1 MPQPQ
6 PQSTTVAKTLPGR
19 LRRVFPLRTW
29 GGFMAAFV
37 ALVVIA
43 VISLRSAQQLMA
55 SRKQVIHTLEVLSQ
69 TELLLSLL
77 KDAETGQRGYLLVQ
91 DPRYLEPY
99 LSATRELE
107 PALHHLRQLTSDNP
121 IQQERINRLEA
132 FIQGKLSELS
142 RTLKLAQEGDLTMAL
157 ELVRTDEGKRLMD
170 ASRKLLEEVQHE
182 ERRLLTLRTEH
193 LNRRAAENMALVLG
207 GISLLGGL
215 TLLAAFITSRDFF
228 ALNQAARER
237 ERYEERLVAL
247 HEIDKAILRAAS
259 PEEVVRSAL
268 AALRRGVGCERADLL
283 LFEPEHEEARA
294 LICDEASPEL
304 REEHFPLLAPLRGED
319 PGESGPRDLSGLP
332 EPLRQAHPYMGLLE
346 RGLRYE
352 VRLPLRTLDRQIGS
366 LGLNTARPE
375 ALDARSVQVAREV
388 AAQVSIALEQ
398 TRLRERLQGEA
409 GRLEQQVRARTVEL
423 NEANAEL
430 EAFSYSVSHDL
441 RAPLRAIDG
450 FAQAV
455 EDDPGNV
462 LTPRSQR
469 FFGKVK
475 AASAR
480 MAELI
485 DGLLNLSRLSRAEV
499 IRERVDLSR
508 LAVESIAELQ
518 AQEPQRRVDV
528 SIQEGLWA
536 EGDRRL
542 LRVLLD
548 NLLGNAWKFS
558 GQQPDARI
566 ELACTPQPDESVF
579 SVRDNG
585 AGFDMAYAQKLFS
598 PFQRMHSDREFPG
611 TGIGLAT
618 VHRIVRRHGG
628 RIWAESRV
636 GEGAT
641 IFFTLG
647 GPDGHETRR
656 HPAGG

>member
-1 MPQPQ
+1 
-6 PQSTTVAKTLPGR
+6 
-19 LRRVFPLRTW
+19 
-29 GGFMAAFV
+29 MAALV
-37 ALVVIA
+37 ALVAIA
-43 VISLRSAQQLMA
+43 VISLRSSQQLVA
-55 SRKQVIHTLEVLSQ
+55 NRQQVIHTMEVLTS

-77 KDAETGQRGYLLVQ
+77 KDAETGQRGYLLVE

-99 LSATRELE
+99 LSAVQRLK
-107 PALHHLRQLTSDNP
+107 PALHRLRELTTDNAV
-121 IQQERINRLEA
+121 QQERLDRLDA
-132 FIQGKLSELS
+132 LVQGKLEELS
-142 RTLKLAQEGDLTMAL
+142 RTLKLAQGGDLVLAL
-157 ELVRTDEGKRLMD
+157 QLVRTGEGRHLMEGSR
-170 ASRKLLEEVQHE
+170 ALLSEIEQEERKLLA
-182 ERRLLTLRTEH
+182 TRTQH
-193 LNRRAAENMALVLG
+193 LNRAAAENMALVLG
-207 GISLLGGL
+207 GTGLLAGL
-215 TLLAAFITSRDFF
+215 TLLAAFIASRDFL

-247 HEIDKAILRAAS
+247 HDIDKAILRAAS

-268 AALRRGVGCERADLL
+268 GSLRRGVGCERAELL
-283 LFEPEHEEARA
+283 LFEPGQEEARA
-294 LICDEASPEL
+294 LICDEAQPEL
-304 REEHFPLLAPLRGED
+304 LEERLPLLAPLQGED
-319 PGESGPRDLSGLP
+319 PGKGGPKDLAGLP
-332 EPLRQAHPYMGLLE
+332 ESLRQAHPFLGLLE

-352 VRLPLRTLDRQIGS
+352 VRLPLRSLDRQLGS
-366 LGLNTARPE
+366 LGLISARPE
-375 ALDARSVQVAREV
+375 TLDGRSVQVAREV

-409 GRLEQQVRARTVEL
+409 ERLEQQVRARTAEL
-423 NEANAEL
+423 NEANSEL

-450 FAQAV
+450 FSQAV
-455 EDDPGNV
+455 EDDTGNV

-469 FFGKVK
+469 FFQKVK
-475 AASAR
+475 AASGR

-485 DGLLNLSRLSRAEV
+485 DGLLNLSRLSRADV
-499 IRERVDLSR
+499 LREPVDLSR
-508 LAVESIAELQ
+508 LATEAIAELK
-518 AQEPQRRVDV
+518 AQEPGRHVEV
-528 SIQEGLWA
+528 SIQPGLSA
-536 EGDRRL
+536 VGDHRL
-542 LRVLLD
+542 LRVLFD

-558 GQQPDARI
+558 SHQPDARI
-566 ELACTPQPDESVF
+566 AVACTHQPEETVF
-579 SVRDNG
+579 SISDNG

-641 IFFTLG
+641 LFFTLG